1 MFDRLKKVFG
11 GTGSS
16 EDGPRERG
24 VDDLQLAAAALL
36 TEAARMDDDFGA
48 DEQAVIARLLH
59 ERFSLREDEVAVLM
73 AAADKASTQS
83 VELFGFTR
91 EIKDAFDHDERIQ
104 MIEMLWEV
112 VYADGEV
119 HDHEANLLRR
129 IAGLI
134 YVSDR
139 ENGDARKR
147 VLDRTGTAS

>member
-1 MFDRLKKVFG
+1 MLDRFKNVFG
-11 GTGSS
+11 KIEGLGNET
-16 EDGPRERG
+16 RERG
-24 VDDLQLAAAALL
+24 IEDLQLAAAALL
-36 TEAARMDDDFGA
+36 TEAARMDDDFGE
-48 DEQAVIARLLH
+48 DEEAVVARLLH
-59 ERFSLREDEVAVLM
+59 ERFSLREDEVAALM

-91 EIKDAFDHDERIQ
+91 EIKDAFNHDECVQ

-147 VLDRTGTAS
+147 ALDRKSTVS

>member
-11 GTGSS
+11 GDVASGDT
-16 EDGPRERG
+16 PRERG
-24 VDDLQLAAAALL
+24 VDDLHLASAALL

-48 DEQAVIARLLH
+48 DEQAVIARLLR
-59 ERFSLREDEVAVLM
+59 ERFSLPEDEVTALM

-129 IAGLI
+129 VAGLI

-139 ENGDARKR
+139 ESGDARKR

>member
-1 MFDRLKKVFG
+1 MLDRLKNVFG
-11 GTGSS
+11 KTEGLGN
-16 EDGPRERG
+16 EARERG
-24 VDDLQLAAAALL
+24 IEDLQLAAAALL
-36 TEAARMDDDFGA
+36 TEAARMDDDFGE
-48 DEQAVIARLLH
+48 DEEAVVARLLH
-59 ERFSLREDEVAVLM
+59 ERFSLREDEVGALM
-73 AAADKASTQS
+73 AAADKASAQS

-91 EIKDAFDHDERIQ
+91 EIKDAFNHDERVQ

-147 VLDRTGTAS
+147 VLDRKSTVS